1 MGPLAKLLPEVWALR
16 QASQHNEP
24 LHRKERHAAHQFSQT
39 RGIKLLSIDVFCWHW
54 RVLSNLRQLL
64 LCYVAILSHD
74 EIKHRLL
81 PYFHLAHRAN
91 VRAAAGHANLDNL
104 YVGVARAGLP
114 LAPKY
119 LRKG

>member
-1 MGPLAKLLPEVWALR
+1 MRPLAKLLPEIWALR

-24 LHRKERHAAHQFSQT
+24 LRRKERHAAHQLSQA
-39 RGIKLLSIDVFCWHW
+39 RGIKLLSIDVLCWHW

-64 LCYVAILSHD
+64 LCHVAILPYD
-74 EIKHRLL
+74 EIEHQLL
-81 PYFHLAHRAN
+81 PHFHLAHWAN
-91 VRAAAGHANLDNL
+91 MRPAASHTNLHNR

-114 LAPKY
+114 LTPKH